1 MQNRRN
7 IWRRVVLFLS
17 ILGPGLITV
26 NAGNDAGGITTYAYV
41 GATYGF
47 KMLWGLFLSIISL
60 AIIQEMN
67 ARMGIV
73 TGKGLSDL
81 IRENFGVK
89 WTFFIM
95 IVLFIA
101 NFGVTVGDFAGIAAS
116 LELFK
121 ISRFISVPIMAFL
134 MWFIITMGNYGKVEK
149 VFLSLTVVFLGYILS
164 AFLAKPDW
172 SEIVRNVIHPQMEF
186 SDRNFIITLIGM
198 IGTTITPYMQFYL
211 QSSVVDKGLTVKDYY
226 REKLDV
232 IIGSF
237 WGALICSSILIST
250 AATLFRAGIPVNTA
264 EEAALALRPLAGNY
278 AFVLFALGLF
288 GASSLAIAVIPL
300 STAYAVCEAFGL
312 ESGLDKNFKE
322 APVFYGIYTFLI
334 AIGAL
339 LVLIPGLSLVKIIL
353 VTQQIAGILC
363 PVILISMVLL
373 INNRDVMGQYVNK
386 LGQNV
391 VAWITISFII
401 MLTVIYFLYPFLDA
415 FFIKG

>member
-1 MQNRRN
+1 MQVRKGL
-7 IWRRVVLFLS
+7 WRKIVFFLG

-47 KMLWGLFLSIISL
+47 KMLWGLILSIVSL

-95 IVLFIA
+95 IVLFTA

-121 ISRFISVPIMAFL
+121 ISRFISVPVMALL
-134 MWFIITMGNYGKVEK
+134 MWLIITMGNYGKVEK
-149 VFLSLTVVFLGYILS
+149 VFLGLTVVFLGYILS
-164 AFLAKPDW
+164 AILAKPDW
-172 SEIVRNVIHPQMEF
+172 GEIVRNVVKPQMDF
-186 SDRNFIITLIGM
+186 GDRNFIITLIGM

-211 QSSVVDKGLTVKDYY
+211 QSSVVDKGLTIKDYNH
-226 REKLDV
+226 EKLDV

-250 AATLFRAGIPVNTA
+250 AATLFKAGIPINTA
-264 EEAALALRPLAGNY
+264 EEAAIALRPLAGNY

-300 STAYAVCEAFGL
+300 STAYAICEAFGL
-312 ESGLDKNFKE
+312 ESGLDKDFKE

-339 LVLIPGLSLVKIIL
+339 MVLIPGLSLVKIIL

-363 PVILISMVLL
+363 PIILLSMVIL
-373 INNRDVMGQYVNK
+373 INNRSIMGDYVNNIV
-386 LGQNV
+386 QNIIS
-391 VAWITISFII
+391 WITIIFIVA
-401 MLTVIYFLYPFLDA
+401 LSLIYFFYPLLDTFL
-415 FFIKG
+415 